1 MVADHRWMTSLHL
14 TQPAIA
20 AAYPCV
26 PGYLNTASYGLPPR
40 ASSAALHA
48 ATDAWSR
55 GLLDP
60 ADMDPVVDRMRAAY
74 ATLVRADAAEV
85 TLAGSVSQVVG
96 MVAASLPDGAK
107 VLAVRNDFASVL
119 FPFLSDPR
127 LAVTLVELDDLV
139 NAIRPGIDLVAV
151 SAVQSC
157 DGRVA
162 DLTGIALAAQA
173 AGVKTLI
180 DVSHA
185 AGWLPMHAR
194 DFDVVV
200 AAAYKWLTAPRGI
213 ALAAIHPRA
222 TWIRA
227 VNASWYGADEPWSSL
242 YGPNLNPSV
251 TARRFDTSPPWQLV
265 EAGAIA
271 LETLASADLH
281 RTHAYVVGLANAF
294 RSRIGLPDGD
304 SPIVSV
310 DGADADALTAA
321 GVTVAARNGKARLS
335 FYVYNTM
342 ADVEAAASAVGSKVL
357 ANA

>member
-1 MVADHRWMTSLHL
+1 
-14 TQPAIA
+14 
-20 AAYPCV
+20 
-26 PGYLNTASYGLPPR
+26 
-40 ASSAALHA
+40 
-48 ATDAWSR
+48 
-55 GLLDP
+55 
-60 ADMDPVVDRMRAAY
+60 MDPVVDRMRAAY
-74 ATLVRADAAEV
+74 ATLVRADAADV

-127 LAVTLVELDDLV
+127 LTVTLVELDDLV
-139 NAIRPGIDLVAV
+139 DAIRPGIDLVAV

-162 DLTGIALAAQA
+162 DLTGISLAAEA
-173 AGVKTLI
+173 AGVKTVI

-222 TWIRA
+222 TWIRP
-227 VNASWYGADEPWSSL
+227 VNASWYGADSPWNSL
-242 YGPNLNPSV
+242 YGPRMNPSA

-271 LETLASADLH
+271 LETLASADLY
-281 RTHAYVVGLANAF
+281 RTRAYVVGLANAF
-294 RSRIGLPDGD
+294 RARVGMPDGA

-310 DGADADALTAA
+310 DGADADALAAA
-321 GVTVAARNGKARLS
+321 GVTVAARNGKARFS
-335 FYVYNTM
+335 FYVYNTL
-342 ADVEAAASAVGSKVL
+342 ADVEAATVASRVL